1 MFTGEFR
8 MIFKAAIAQTSFLLK
23 KKEAVCAFYVLFIMV
38 IMNFIGNV
46 LDFQGRDVAEMYQP
60 MKLLLLSYNRTN
72 WNASNTL
79 LLIQLYPLLVVCPA
93 GFSLAKEYQLNMRV
107 FLVSRLGI
115 FKYQISKYLAVFLA
129 TMIIFTVP
137 FLLEIILNCVSFPL
151 SATGD
156 LWQLSTYDSD
166 YRNSVNHYFMKSIY
180 LCSPYLYAVVGTFL
194 FGAVS
199 GLLGVFT
206 AAVSSLIKVKYN
218 VFLFLPVFA
227 VLNLSTILAGRLP
240 KSAPSIRWYDYM
252 LIFDDEIK
260 NIGYFAIG
268 ILVLVL
274 FSAGAACVSGRKDCL

>member
-1 MFTGEFR
+1 
-8 MIFKAAIAQTSFLLK
+8 MIFKATMAQTAFLLK
-23 KKEAVCAFYVLFIMV
+23 KKEAVCTFYVLFIMV

-46 LDFQGRDVAEMYQP
+46 LEFQGRDVIKMYQP
-60 MKLLLLSYNRTN
+60 MKLLLLSYNRIN

-79 LLIQLYPLLVVCPA
+79 LLTQLYPLLVVCPA

-107 FLVSRLGI
+107 FLVSRLGN
-115 FKYQISKYLAVFLA
+115 FKYQVSKYLAVFLT

-151 SATGD
+151 SAAGD
-156 LWQLSTYDSD
+156 LSNMSVYDVE
-166 YRNSVNHYFMKSIY
+166 YRNDVNRYFMKSIY
-180 LCSPYLYAVVGTFL
+180 LCSPYLYAVAGTFL

-227 VLNLSTILAGRLP
+227 ALNLSMILASKLP
-240 KSAPSIRWYDYM
+240 KGAPSTRWDDYL
-252 LIFDDEIK
+252 LIFNEEIK
-260 NIGYFAIG
+260 NISYFAIG
-268 ILVLVL
+268 IVVLVL
-274 FSAGAACVSGRKDCL
+274 FSVGAAYISGRKDCL